1 MCTKNQKI
9 LHTFVQTRSCK
20 TAVIIIYTFINE
32 KKDPP
37 PGVLQDGPTP
47 SLNPPTRKN
56 IKKGLTI
63 SQIGDIIKSMKGG
76 ELK

>member
-1 MCTKNQKI
+1 MYKKSKDIARICTNK
-9 LHTFVQTRSCK
+9 
-20 TAVIIIYTFINE
+20 VIENSRYYYIYLYKR

-37 PGVLQDGPTP
+37 SGVLHDGPTT

>member
-1 MCTKNQKI
+1 MGKMT
-9 LHTFVQTRSCK
+9 HPS
-20 TAVIIIYTFINE
+20 
-32 KKDPP
+32 
-37 PGVLQDGPTP
+37 GVLQDGPTP
-47 SLNPPTRKN
+47 PHSTPRLEKN

>member
-1 MCTKNQKI
+1 MYKKSKDIAHICTNKI
-9 LHTFVQTRSCK
+9 MINGRYYYIYLYKRKKRATPGGLAGRTHPLHS
-20 TAVIIIYTFINE
+20 
-32 KKDPP
+32 
-37 PGVLQDGPTP
+37 TP
-47 SLNPPTRKN
+47 RLEKN

>member
-1 MCTKNQKI
+1 MYKKSKDI
-9 LHTFVQTRSCK
+9 AH
-20 TAVIIIYTFINE
+20 IYTNKTMINGRYYYIYLYKR

-37 PGVLQDGPTP
+37 RGSCRTDPPP

>member
-32 KKDPP
+32 KR
-37 PGVLQDGPTP
+37 PTP
-47 SLNPPTRKN
+47 GGLAGRTHPLHSTPRLEKN

>member
-1 MCTKNQKI
+1 MQNG
-9 LHTFVQTRSCK
+9 RYYY
-20 TAVIIIYTFINE
+20 IYLYKR

-37 PGVLQDGPTP
+37 PGGLAGRTHPLHSTP
-47 SLNPPTRKN
+47 RLEKN

>member
-1 MCTKNQKI
+1 MQNGRYYYIYLYKRKKK
-9 LHTFVQTRSCK
+9 TRPRGSCR
-20 TAVIIIYTFINE
+20 T
-32 KKDPP
+32 DPP
-37 PGVLQDGPTP
+37 P

>member
-1 MCTKNQKI
+1 M
-9 LHTFVQTRSCK
+9 
-20 TAVIIIYTFINE
+20 AVIIIYTFINE
-32 KKDPP
+32 KKTHPRGSCRTDPP
-37 PGVLQDGPTP
+37 P